1 MLVRLGYTKNP
12 NPSPRRALQD
22 LLLT

>member
-1 MLVRLGYTKNP
+1 LVRLGYTKNP